1 MRGLVATLAILCC
14 GGGPGDAAAL
24 AAADLARQPAAAR
37 RHLRYLSLYAVP
49 ERQRAEWV
57 RVLAFHANS
66 LSREAELTPPA
77 LVAPD
82 LLRVSL
88 PDYGWDPKVW
98 DRLAK
103 VDPHFHATVVTEKV
117 SEEQRYHPG
126 GEVNGTYYAPGN
138 YTFRTREKVK
148 ALAAAPWLPA
158 KAAAYLAAE
167 TRSEAPLLRG
177 DWFLYQTAIQKDRV
191 AGYYDFLGLGK
202 SQKDFERLVGADE
215 AAAKRVKREIKAIV
229 ARSSVTLQNRVI
241 NRYGAITG
249 GYWITYDYKESTA
262 KRNALRFLDKDID
275 PADGDAAESYG
286 VLPNGLFAFFLA
298 DGAGVR
304 QDTAPDFIASD
315 GRANGTDRRVHVG
328 MSCVRCHVEGIRPIN
343 DWMRQVYRS
352 PVALA
357 AVDKDQFVRFRQ
369 LYLSD
374 LARWVRRD
382 SEDYAETLARLTG
395 QTAAQTAAAYGRA
408 WESYAEADL
417 LPADVA
423 RETGYPA
430 ETVVAALRAYATPG
444 KGVPPLD
451 PVLAGLIADP
461 PVAVRREHFD
471 EVFPLLMQILLG
483 YKP

>member
-1 MRGLVATLAILCC
+1 MRVLVATLALLCV
-14 GGGPGDAAAL
+14 GAGPGDGVAL
-24 AAADLARQPAAAR
+24 AAADLARQPEAAR
-37 RHLRYLSLYAVP
+37 PHLRYLSLYAIP

-57 RVLAFHANS
+57 RVLAFHSNS
-66 LSREAELTPPA
+66 LSREAELTPPV

-88 PDYGWDPKVW
+88 KDYGWDPKVW

-103 VDPHFHATVVTEKV
+103 IDPYHHATIESEKV
-117 SEEQRYHPG
+117 VEEQRYHPG
-126 GEVNGTYYAPGN
+126 GEVNGTYYAPGT

-158 KAAAYLAAE
+158 KEAAYLAAQ
-167 TRSEAPLLRG
+167 TRSLAPVVRG
-177 DWFLYQTAIQKDRV
+177 DWFLSQTAIQKDRA

-215 AAAKRVKREIKAIV
+215 AAAKRVKREIKALV
-229 ARSSVTLQNRVI
+229 ARSGVTLQNRVI

-262 KRNALRFLDKDID
+262 RRNVLRFLDKDVD
-275 PADGDAAESYG
+275 PEDGDAAESYG

-315 GRANGTDRRVHVG
+315 SQATGTDRRVHVG
-328 MSCVRCHVEGIRPIN
+328 MSCVRCHVEGIRPID
-343 DWMRQVYRS
+343 DWARKVYRGNLK
-352 PVALA
+352 LA
-357 AVDKDQFVRFRQ
+357 AVDHDQFVRFRQ

-374 LARWVRRD
+374 LERWVRRD
-382 SEDYAETLARLTG
+382 SADYAEVLAGLTG
-395 QTAAQTAAAYGRA
+395 WKPSEAARAYGRA
-408 WESYAEADL
+408 WDAYVETDLTLEA
-417 LPADVA
+417 VA
-423 RETGYPA
+423 LETGYPA
-430 ETVVAALRAYATPG
+430 ATVTAALKTYATPG
-444 KGVPPLD
+444 RGIPPLD
-451 PVLAGLIADP
+451 PVLAGLIAEQ
-461 PVAVRREHFD
+461 PVPMRRDHFE
-471 EVFPLLMQILLG
+471 EVFPLLMRILMG